1 MLARQNIAN
10 FVEKI
15 HSTAPLPEPETKQN
29 NFIEI
34 LKFYELLNQFK
45 LNLLVSVRKQ
55 PLSGL
60 VECGKR
66 PQSGIK

>member
-1 MLARQNIAN
+1 M
-10 FVEKI
+10 
-15 HSTAPLPEPETKQN
+15 KQN

-45 LNLLVSVRKQ
+45 LNLLVSVRTQ
-55 PLSGL
+55 PLAGL